1 MNFPF
6 NILQAVTKPF
16 VKPINTRVQAI
27 SHVALHTSTLLL
39 LLNKSFLII
48 EDKNMR
54 FLLVTMLVF
63 SVSAISQEEPSR
75 EPAPGVTELTVIK
88 VKANYM
94 GNYMDGIEKTWV
106 ASTQIAKDM
115 GKIVDYGVYVGNNNY
130 VYLTVQHESYAS
142 MDPSYWSE
150 EETDEFQ
157 EKFREIISQEDQT
170 TTAQSY
176 EDIRE
181 IVRVEMINQIIFK

>member
-1 MNFPF
+1 M
-6 NILQAVTKPF
+6 KY
-16 VKPINTRVQAI
+16 
-27 SHVALHTSTLLL
+27 LLL
-39 LLNKSFLII
+39 TLITFSF
-48 EDKNMR
+48 MS
-54 FLLVTMLVF
+54 F
-63 SVSAISQEEPSR
+63 SQEEEPSR
-75 EPAPGVTELTVIK
+75 ELADGVIELTTVK
-88 VKANYM
+88 VKTNFLQQYL
-94 GNYMDGIEKTWV
+94 DGIEKTWV
-106 ASTQIAKDM
+106 ASNQIAKDM

-157 EKFREIISQEDQT
+157 EKFREIISQDDQT
-170 TTAQSY
+170 STAQSY